1 MTSTKV
7 IFFFV
12 FFWTKLKKKKKKTGK
27 GITPKQKVCVYVLSH
42 SVMSNSE
49 TPWTGAHQAPLP
61 MGFSRQEY
69 WSGLLF
75 PLPGDGIF
83 PTQGSNLPLLCLLH
97 CKQILYSLSRWG
109 SLSWKYLKYE
119 FSLHVFFKTKGWKWT
134 NGVFL
139 LLKPNSQ
146 VGSRLF
152 CMTLCKERK
161 RPPEWL
167 PFLNACFT
175 GWPDPRTQRGVSG
188 RGRKSGEEEVEGK
201 K

>member
-1 MTSTKV
+1 MLQLPSQSTILFEELDLPLCPGQV
-7 IFFFV
+7 WTLPLQSMPQRDQHESHLFFCFLLNQV
-12 FFWTKLKKKKKKTGK
+12 KKKKKKKTGK

-109 SLSWKYLKYE
+109 SLS
-119 FSLHVFFKTKGWKWT
+119 
-134 NGVFL
+134 
-139 LLKPNSQ
+139 
-146 VGSRLF
+146 
-152 CMTLCKERK
+152 
-161 RPPEWL
+161 
-167 PFLNACFT
+167 
-175 GWPDPRTQRGVSG
+175 
-188 RGRKSGEEEVEGK
+188 
-201 K
+201 